1 MKCEELPERKNSMDK
16 LKYVKIEN
24 DDGSLSENIPIGVD
38 AKNVDVN
45 IAGGVWKFTD

>member
-1 MKCEELPERKNSMDK
+1 MDK

-38 AKNVDVN
+38 AENVDVS
-45 IAGGVWKFTD
+45 IAGGGLKIYRLI